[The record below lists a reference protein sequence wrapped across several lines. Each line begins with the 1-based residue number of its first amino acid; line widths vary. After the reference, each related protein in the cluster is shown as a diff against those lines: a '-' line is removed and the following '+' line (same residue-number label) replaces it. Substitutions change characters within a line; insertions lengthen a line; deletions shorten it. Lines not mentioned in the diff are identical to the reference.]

1 MLSSRYREPML
12 LTAGMGL
19 EHFSG
24 CYCCSVAKLCLTFC
38 NPMDCSTPGF
48 SVSHYSWSLLKFV
61 SIELVMLSN
70 HLILSCHPAPLLLP
84 SVKFMS
90 IELVMLSNHLILSCR
105 PAPLLL
111 PSVFPSISTSLVLC
125 CILFGSPKAY
135 GLSLNPPTKTQM
147 AICLLIVAAGFPVSD
162 RGGSKG
168 EVRAKGG
175 NLSSF
180 LLIRPP
186 RQVFLRLQ
194 KSGKLSHL
202 LPTESGSSVA
212 KLQR

>member
-1 MLSSRYREPML
+1 ML

-48 SVSHYSWSLLKFV
+48 SVSHYSWSLLKF
-61 SIELVMLSN
+61 
-70 HLILSCHPAPLLLP
+70 
-84 SVKFMS
+84 MS
-90 IELVMLSNHLILSCR
+90 IELVMLSNHLILFCR